1 MTDLRL
7 ASLVCAQCSEMQ
19 SLLYLTIVTAAAVFV
34 RFADGQLV
42 CCKEN
47 EVCTPE
53 VAPTEAFQC
62 TNSLAVIGTLLFLSI
77 IIIFALLAMATLQTL
92 RLKSAQ
98 RVGAVPL
105 MAPVIPLD
113 MREC

>member
-1 MTDLRL
+1 
-7 ASLVCAQCSEMQ
+7 MQ
-19 SLLYLTIVTAAAVFV
+19 SLLCLTIVTTAVFV
-34 RFADGQLV
+34 RFVNGQLV

-53 VAPTEAFQC
+53 VVPTEAFQC

-77 IIIFALLAMATLQTL
+77 IIIFALIAAATLQTL

-105 MAPVIPLD
+105 MSRVIPLD
-113 MREC
+113 LRE